1 MDRILIFL
9 LMITALGI
17 AAVDV
22 KKLYIPNRLNF
33 LFLLEAVL
41 YRGTDIETGI
51 LGAGVYTLPL
61 LIFYG
66 YGSDIAGKDIM
77 GFGDIKLVIGAGY
90 LLGYTNFYDIYFF
103 YLTAFVTGAVY
114 GIFLLI
120 KNRKKENEMPFSP
133 FLIIA
138 LCWLIWRRI

>member
-1 MDRILIFL
+1 MEKIILFFL
-9 LMITALGI
+9 VITILGI
-17 AAVDV
+17 TIFDIR
-22 KKLYIPNRLNF
+22 KLYIPNRLNF
-33 LFLLEAVL
+33 LFLIEAII
-41 YRGTDIETGI
+41 YRGFNIETGV

-66 YGSDIAGKDIM
+66 YGSDIAKKDVI
-77 GFGDIKLVIGAGY
+77 GFGDIKFTLGAGY

-103 YLTAFVTGAVY
+103 YLTAFVTGAIY

-120 KNRKKENEMPFSP
+120 KNRKKEKEMPFSP

-138 LCWLIWRRI
+138 LGFMLWMRV